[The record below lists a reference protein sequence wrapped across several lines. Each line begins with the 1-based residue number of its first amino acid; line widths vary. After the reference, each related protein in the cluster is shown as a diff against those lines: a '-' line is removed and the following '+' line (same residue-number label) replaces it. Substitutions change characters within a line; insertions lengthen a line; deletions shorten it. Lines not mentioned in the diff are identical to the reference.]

1 MRCELFF
8 ITAHG
13 HKVTR
18 GPSNVVTKVG
28 QNFTLLCA
36 GYDLEW
42 LRIVTFP
49 KDRIIMLTSERH
61 KYKLEYHTI
70 MYGRCLSEGCT
81 LNKGNRKYDLVVK
94 SAVLGDS
101 GRYRCNP
108 RYNTRLDFKEA
119 EVIIFGKLF

>member
-13 HKVTR
+13 YMLTR

-28 QNFTLLCA
+28 ENFTLLCA

-42 LRIVTFP
+42 LHIVTFP
-49 KDRIIMLTSERH
+49 KDRIIMLTSE
-61 KYKLEYHTI
+61 KYKSKLEYDTI

-81 LNKGNRKYDLVVK
+81 LNKGNRKYNLVVN

-108 RYNTRLDFKEA
+108 RRKTRLHFKEA